1 MQYDFKIKA
10 EISHVKLIS
19 KAFDILKS
27 ISKGEISRAACL
39 LEENKTPF
47 TQNKLDYP
55 EFFEIRIQKIKKD
68 LLNIEHQYF
77 SKSLNILQ
85 LGTFGSHLTN
95 CKQRFIDTGIIM
107 KNKRLSSMEINI
119 TEDDLN
125 LIHLACYIYYRIQS
139 GYVEDVLLVVKHK
152 IDYDLVYNELV
163 RISDYA
169 LGFHDEKYRL
179 EITSPSLHRKS
190 KWAYDICKCI
200 DNRENLDTIKNI
212 GTLPRLKVY
221 KNDKI
226 QT

>member
-1 MQYDFKIKA
+1 MHYDFKIKA

-27 ISKGEISRAACL
+27 ISKGEITRAACL
-39 LEENKTPF
+39 LEENKTTF

-55 EFFEIRIQKIKKD
+55 EFFDLRIQKIKKD
-68 LLNIEHQYF
+68 LLDIEQQYF

-107 KNKRLSSMEINI
+107 KNKRLSSVEINI

-125 LIHLACYIYYRIQS
+125 LIHLSCYLYYRVQC
-139 GYVEDVLLVVKHK
+139 GYIEDVLLAVKHK
-152 IDYDLVYNELV
+152 YDHDILYNELIK
-163 RISDYA
+163 ISDYA

-179 EITSPSLHRKS
+179 EITSPALHRKS
-190 KWAYDICKCI
+190 KWAYDICNCI
-200 DNRENLDTIKNI
+200 DNFEKLDTIRNV
-212 GTLPRLKVY
+212 GTLTKLKVY
-221 KNDKI
+221 KNA
-226 QT
+226 

>member
-39 LEENKTPF
+39 LEENKT
-47 TQNKLDYP
+47 T
-55 EFFEIRIQKIKKD
+55 
-68 LLNIEHQYF
+68 
-77 SKSLNILQ
+77 LNILQ

-139 GYVEDVLLVVKHK
+139 GYIEDVLLVVKHK
-152 IDYDLVYNELV
+152 IDYDLVYNELIK
-163 RISDYA
+163 ISDYA